1 MSDTVIAFIA
11 NQRKLLSRLERFAET
26 PSYARLLKEI
36 GDFASEDPEAWLLH
50 WLVQP
55 MWGCGRYRVE
65 VAEEPDGTELLL
77 DQVLRI
83 VSGAYWL
90 RVQADF
96 VNRGEAAIER
106 WKQEGAG
113 RTVDEVMA
121 GLQGR
126 LDDAKR
132 RAGDR
137 TGW

>member
-83 VSGAYWL
+83 VSGAY
-90 RVQADF
+90 
-96 VNRGEAAIER
+96 G
-106 WKQEGAG
+106 
-113 RTVDEVMA
+113 
-121 GLQGR
+121 
-126 LDDAKR
+126 
-132 RAGDR
+132 
-137 TGW
+137 